1 MLTEKVHS
9 SLSAV
14 LTVGCFLRFYP
25 YVWDSKTYRL
35 RMAGK
40 INLFICHVN
49 QCFVLATLSFMIF
62 WIFQTMNA
70 DVPPRIRIMNFIW
83 ILAHGT
89 VTLNSFQFKIRRTEV
104 MAFTNALLEYREE
117 QRGTYKQM

>member
-1 MLTEKVHS
+1 MLTEKVRS
-9 SLSAV
+9 TLSAV

-25 YVWDSKTYRL
+25 YVWDSKTYQL

-40 INLFICHVN
+40 ISLFVYHVN
-49 QCFVLATLSFMIF
+49 QCFLLATLSFMMF
-62 WIFQTMNA
+62 RIFQTMNA

-83 ILAHGT
+83 ILAYGI
-89 VTLNSFQFKIRRTEV
+89 VTLNSFQFNLRRTDV

-117 QRGTYKQM
+117 QRGIEN